1 MNTTSPA
8 QRNGL
13 EHNHALVTVIAGPN
27 ALESRGTRAL
37 FVTGK
42 DTDRDIESRRI
53 LDRMAREADSSAM
66 PLASRTAKR
75 TRDHLTAADADPTDR
90 IEYWGTR
97 IGRAIGLVVTIGLIV
112 WLVIFV
118 VRG

>member
-1 MNTTSPA
+1 MA
-8 QRNGL
+8 
-13 EHNHALVTVIAGPN
+13 
-27 ALESRGTRAL
+27 
-37 FVTGK
+37 GK
-42 DTDRDIESRRI
+42 DTNRDIESRRI
-53 LDRMAREADSSAM
+53 LDRVAREADSGAS
-66 PLASRTAKR
+66 PLVSRT
-75 TRDHLTAADADPTDR
+75 TRRVHDHLTAADADPADR

>member
-1 MNTTSPA
+1 VF
-8 QRNGL
+8 
-13 EHNHALVTVIAGPN
+13 VTVRACPN

-53 LDRMAREADSSAM
+53 LDRIAREADSSAM
-66 PLASRTAKR
+66 PQGSRTAQR
-75 TRDHLTAADADPTDR
+75 VHDHLTAADTDPADP

>member
-1 MNTTSPA
+1 M
-8 QRNGL
+8 
-13 EHNHALVTVIAGPN
+13 AGK
-27 ALESRGTRAL
+27 E
-37 FVTGK
+37 
-42 DTDRDIESRRI
+42 TDRDIESRRI
-53 LDRMAREADSSAM
+53 LDRIAREADTSAPPLVSS
-66 PLASRTAKR
+66 TAR
-75 TRDHLTAADADPTDR
+75 RARDHLAAADADPADQ

>member
-1 MNTTSPA
+1 MA
-8 QRNGL
+8 DK
-13 EHNHALVTVIAGPN
+13 
-27 ALESRGTRAL
+27 ES
-37 FVTGK
+37 
-42 DTDRDIESRRI
+42 DRDIESRRI
-53 LDRMAREADSSAM
+53 LDRVAREADSSAS
-66 PLASRTAKR
+66 PLVSRTARR
-75 TRDHLTAADADPTDR
+75 TKDHLMAADADPADP